1 MIEEISKDDTGIILE
16 VSSLDKILSSAEADE
31 FSPYVLATRSVFSQ
45 MLYRILTQQDAMII
59 PKIAKNF
66 GDITQS
72 ELDGLRYLQNEQFFL
87 NISGVS
93 NYSFVMQLTDRTDAD
108 YYGLTYAEDDRYARM
123 R

>member
-1 MIEEISKDDTGIILE
+1 
-16 VSSLDKILSSAEADE
+16 
-31 FSPYVLATRSVFSQ
+31 